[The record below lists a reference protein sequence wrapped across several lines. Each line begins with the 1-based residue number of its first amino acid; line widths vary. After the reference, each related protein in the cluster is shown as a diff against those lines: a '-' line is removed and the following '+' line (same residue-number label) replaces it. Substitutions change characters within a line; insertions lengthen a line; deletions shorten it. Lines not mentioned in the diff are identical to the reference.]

1 MNYRQGWIIAGT
13 LLSGFLALRCSISAD
28 EGKEDTNAEAA
39 QIATL
44 PRQAA
49 AKAVSVDTAR
59 DRARTLH
66 KVYSST
72 LDVLH
77 DHYFH
82 ANRAVLPA
90 RAMEDIF
97 SLAEAESDVK
107 VRWIAVNAKAM
118 SVDHEPSDDFEKE
131 AARRI
136 ATGDKAIEQIG
147 TQTYRFAG
155 SIPLQESCVQCHMG
169 TFTAQSVKP
178 RFAGL
183 VISIPIKAEP

>member
-1 MNYRQGWIIAGT
+1 MTVAG
-13 LLSGFLALRCSISAD
+13 LIVPAGSLAKAD
-28 EGKEDTNAEAA
+28 ESAATPIAEAA
-39 QIATL
+39 GNGTVADS
-44 PRQAA
+44 
-49 AKAVSVDTAR
+49 VSVVAVEPETAISVETAR
-59 DRARTLH
+59 DRARLML

-97 SLAEAESDVK
+97 AETAQPIRAET
-107 VRWIAVNAKAM
+107 RWIAVNAKAM
-118 SVDHEPSDDFEKE
+118 SVDHEPADEFEKE

-136 ATGDKAIEQIG
+136 AAGDKALEKVEG
-147 TQTYRFAG
+147 NTYRFAG
-155 SIPLQESCVQCHMG
+155 SIPLHASCVQCHMG
-169 TFTAQSVKP
+169 SFGPPSKKD

-183 VISIPIKAEP
+183 VINIPLSKPEAK